1 MSLSSSLNS
10 VVRPKVPSCILDSC
24 LEADKIVVE
33 NILTV
38 LCDAATTLSITQA
51 SIERK
56 SNSYVIT
63 IPLATEGSISYNAIR
78 QAISYSPARVQDVLM
93 TARGTLQPAVV
104 LHIGDEKAKIT
115 STEVDVIRLQKR
127 MRWSA

>member
-10 VVRPKVPSCILDSC
+10 VVRPKVPAGILDSC
-24 LEADKIVVE
+24 LEADKVVVE

-51 SIERK
+51 SMERK

-78 QAISYSPARVQDVLM
+78 QAISYSPARVQDVFM